1 MQQKET
7 VALLR
12 RIPGAELVI
21 FGGRLYAILS
31 LQITLRAALRF
42 SLSTWQAQVLGR
54 SRNGGLGSYEAGLA
68 FLQQLRI
75 TLHGVPD
82 KIVARTWETLFS
94 FYAR

>member
-68 FLQQLRI
+68 FFTTIADNSAWRSGQNCRPDMGDPVQFLR
-75 TLHGVPD
+75 
-82 KIVARTWETLFS
+82 
-94 FYAR
+94 